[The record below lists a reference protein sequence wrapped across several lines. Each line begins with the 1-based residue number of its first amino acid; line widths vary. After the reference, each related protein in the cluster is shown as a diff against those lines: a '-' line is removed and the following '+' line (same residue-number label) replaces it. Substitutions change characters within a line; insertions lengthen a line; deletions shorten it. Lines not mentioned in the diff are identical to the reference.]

1 MAHPRSTWLA
11 ISLLA
16 LASLGSAC
24 DRDRS
29 QPNPPTTTPGSTAT
43 PAPPASAASK

>member
-11 ISLLA
+11 IGLLT

-24 DRDRS
+24 DRS
-29 QPNPPTTTPGSTAT
+29 QPNPPATTPGGTAT